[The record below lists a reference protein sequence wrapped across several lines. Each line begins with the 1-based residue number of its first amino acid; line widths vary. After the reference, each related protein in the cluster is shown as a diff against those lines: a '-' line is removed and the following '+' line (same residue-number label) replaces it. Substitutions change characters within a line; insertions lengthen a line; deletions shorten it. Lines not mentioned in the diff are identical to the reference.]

1 MNNIGACCDGN
12 GSCNEITEA
21 DCSAS
26 GGYFQ
31 GAGVN
36 CSTSE
41 NLNVCIDGN
50 GACCNS
56 GMVCSSGVTGS
67 DCIQANMSYFGDDTT
82 CNDFTCN
89 TSNIPCFTS
98 IADTTLAPGM
108 EFDGGIVVGIFNPNK
123 SLCFGPK
130 LFDGTETGF
139 NNLTGITQQSCTEY
153 YSAYDYSGYGFDQN
167 NICDNDND
175 SYMILVSPHPVN
187 IDDSKNL
194 IDGNLNT
201 NKFIWSNQSN
211 GWGPLV
217 DITTNT
223 VDEFDIN
230 YLSYKEGYVYN
241 STNEESS
248 KLSLY
253 NNTFQTCDS
262 SRFDTNSITHLE
274 NRPLQS
280 MTGLWTRNYGL
291 YNTIRL
297 VGSEYF
303 YYNIGSSQYGA
314 TLSNYTPINT
324 SITAARALSI
334 YNSNKLP
341 STLISTNWFIPSIDE
356 LAFIASKCSTTSE
369 FNLNSRMLEL
379 GYTPFYD
386 WYWSSTGAFNINK
399 NERVTRHDFLYSA

>member
-1 MNNIGACCDGN
+1 
-12 GSCNEITEA
+12 
-21 DCSAS
+21 
-26 GGYFQ
+26 
-31 GAGVN
+31 
-36 CSTSE
+36 
-41 NLNVCIDGN
+41 
-50 GACCNS
+50 
-56 GMVCSSGVTGS
+56 
-67 DCIQANMSYFGDDTT
+67 
-82 CNDFTCN
+82 
-89 TSNIPCFTS
+89 
-98 IADTTLAPGM
+98 
-108 EFDGGIVVGIFNPNK
+108 
-123 SLCFGPK
+123 
-130 LFDGTETGF
+130 
-139 NNLTGITQQSCTEY
+139 
-153 YSAYDYSGYGFDQN
+153 
-167 NICDNDND
+167 
-175 SYMILVSPHPVN
+175 MILVSPHPVN

-386 WYWSSTGAFNINK
+386 WYWSSTGAFNIDK
-399 NERVTRHDFLYSA
+399 NEGILSSSGVTHGTEAWAIKFDADGLSENMEISRKPRSNEYSIRPIKIIRCDKQYADVGDNNFKLWYVPILSEFIIDN